1 MENMLIYKSNVAYR
15 VLKDTDQVNLI
26 SDESASKEIKREP
39 TYVEII
45 STDQHPSSRENSQR
59 FTDDNLKA
67 DLTKMKK
74 ILIVMLL
81 LC

>member
-1 MENMLIYKSNVAYR
+1 MENILIYKRNIAYH

-26 SDESASKEIKREP
+26 SDESASKGIKTEP

-45 STDQHPSSRENSQR
+45 STGQHPSSTGNSQR